1 MSAHITP
8 TQRERIVRDPRSI
21 ATRATMR
28 LALCTLLA
36 AVSLITACGFGS
48 ILDVHVPG
56 RVQEG
61 ALNDPALAPT
71 MVASVVSD
79 LECAWNNYAAG
90 SALIS
95 DEFLQASG
103 NLNQRNWGSRRIT
116 ADDPNMATAS
126 CRGQYGIYT
135 TLQTARFQAEDIFK
149 RLETFTDQQVANRL
163 SLEATVKAYGA
174 YALVALGEGFCEMAL
189 DGGPIIT
196 KAQVLA
202 LAETRFTEAID
213 LATRANNTDIL
224 NMALVGRAR
233 VRLDLQNF
241 AGAITDASRIPAAYV
256 KNVTRDDS
264 DVRRYDAF
272 CEYITCATNRHA
284 TVAPNYRNVTWQ
296 GVADPRVAVSTRNQL
311 AFDNAQI
318 HWFPTNKHTA
328 RSFPLIIASYKEARL
343 IVAEASARSGDLA
356 TARTIINALH
366 TAAGIPGYDAAGTDT
381 QDQVTAQ
388 VIEERRRELFT
399 EGGHRLNDQIRFRGT
414 KFNIPFKGEPGSI
427 HPNGVDATNLPYGS
441 TTCFPLPTV
450 ERIGNPNIG
459 S

>member
-1 MSAHITP
+1 MSASTRLSH
-8 TQRERIVRDPRSI
+8 RERNVRDPRSH
-21 ATRATMR
+21 AMRSTAR
-28 LALCTLLA
+28 LALCMLLTA
-36 AVSLITACGFGS
+36 ASLTTACGFGN

-71 MVASVVSD
+71 MAASVVSD

-116 ADDPNMATAS
+116 ADEPTMATGS
-126 CRGQYGIYT
+126 CRVQYGIYS

-174 YALVALGEGFCEMAL
+174 YALVALAEGFCEMAL
-189 DGGPIIT
+189 DGGPLMSR
-196 KAQVLA
+196 AQVLA
-202 LAETRFTEAID
+202 LTETRFTEAID
-213 LATRANNTDIL
+213 LATRSNNSDIL

-233 VRLDLQNF
+233 VRLDLLNF
-241 AGAITDASRIPAAYV
+241 AGAIADASRIPTTYV
-256 KNVTRDDS
+256 KNATRDDS

-272 CEYITCATNRHA
+272 CEFITCATNRHA

-318 HWFPTNKHTA
+318 HYFPTNKHTT
-328 RSFPLIIASYKEARL
+328 RSFPLIIASYKESRL
-343 IVAEASARSGDLA
+343 IIAEASARTGDLT
-356 TARTIINALH
+356 TARAIINALH
-366 TAAGIPGYDAAGTDT
+366 AAVGIPGYDPLGTDN
-381 QDQVTAQ
+381 QDQVTTQ

-399 EGGHRLNDQIRFRGT
+399 EGGHRLNDQIRFRTT
-414 KFNIPFKGEPGSI
+414 KYNIPFKGEPGSI
-427 HPNGVDATNLPYGS
+427 HPNGVDATNLPYGN

>member
-1 MSAHITP
+1 MRS
-8 TQRERIVRDPRSI
+8 IVRF
-21 ATRATMR
+21 
-28 LALCTLLA
+28 ALGALLVA
-36 AVSLITACGFGS
+36 ASLTTGCGFGN

-61 ALNDPALAPT
+61 ALDDPALAPT
-71 MVASVVSD
+71 MTASVVSD
-79 LECAWNNYAAG
+79 LECAWNNYATG

-95 DEFLQASG
+95 DEFLQASS

-116 ADDPNMATAS
+116 ADDPNMATAT
-126 CRGQYGIYT
+126 CRGQYGMYT
-135 TLQTARFQAEDIFK
+135 TLQTARFQAEDIFR
-149 RLETFTDQQVANRL
+149 RLDGFTDAQVASRL

-189 DGGPIIT
+189 DGGPLMT
-196 KAQVLA
+196 RAQVLQ

-213 LATRANNTDIL
+213 LATRGSNTDIL
-224 NMALVGRAR
+224 NMALLGRAR

-241 AGAITDASRIPAAYV
+241 AGAIADAGRVTAGYV
-256 KNVTRDDS
+256 KNATRDDS
-264 DVRRYDAF
+264 DLRRYDAF
-272 CEYITCATNRHA
+272 CEFITCATNRHA

-296 GVADPRVAVSTRNQL
+296 GVPDPRVAVTTKNQL

-318 HWFPTNKHTA
+318 HYYPVNKHTS
-328 RSFPLIIASYKEARL
+328 RSFPLIIASSKEARL

-356 TARTIINALH
+356 TARQLINAMH
-366 TAAGIPGYDAAGTDT
+366 TAAGIPGYDPAGTDT
-381 QDQVTAQ
+381 QSQVITQ

-399 EGGHRLNDQIRFRGT
+399 EGGHRLNDQLRFRGT
-414 KFNIPFKGEPGSI
+414 PFAIPFKGEPGSI

>member
-1 MSAHITP
+1 MNAHTLTRP
-8 TQRERIVRDPRSI
+8 VLIVATLGI
-21 ATRATMR
+21 A
-28 LALCTLLA
+28 
-36 AVSLITACGFGS
+36 ACGVGN

-71 MVASVVSD
+71 MTASVVSD

-90 SALIS
+90 SSLIS
-95 DEFLQASG
+95 DEFIQASG

-116 ADDPNMATAS
+116 ADEPTMAQGS
-126 CRGQYGIYT
+126 CRTQYGIYT
-135 TLQTARFQAEDIFK
+135 TLHTARFQAEDIFK
-149 RLETFTDQQVANRL
+149 RLESFTDAQVAGRL

-189 DGGPIIT
+189 DGGPLIT
-196 KAQVLA
+196 KAAVLA
-202 LAETRFTEAID
+202 VAETKFTEAID
-213 LATRANNTDIL
+213 LATRSNNVDIL

-233 VRLDLQNF
+233 VRLDLSNF
-241 AGAITDASRIPAAYV
+241 TGALADAGRVTPGYV

-272 CEYITCATNRHA
+272 CEFITCATNRHA

-296 GVADPRVAVSTRNQL
+296 GVPDPRIAVTTKNQL

-318 HWFPTNKHTA
+318 HYYPTNKHTS
-328 RSFPLIIASYKEARL
+328 RSFSLILASYKEARL
-343 IVAEASARSGDLA
+343 ITAEAAARTGDLTTARSL
-356 TARTIINALH
+356 INAMH
-366 TAAGIPGYDAAGTDT
+366 TAAGIPAYDATATDT
-381 QDQVTAQ
+381 QSQVITQ

-399 EGGHRLNDQIRFRGT
+399 EGGARLNDQLRFRGT
-414 KFNIPFKGEPGSI
+414 PFNIPFKGEPGSI
-427 HPNGVDATNLPYGS
+427 HPTGVDATGIPYGS

>member
-1 MSAHITP
+1 MSARFSHLH
-8 TQRERIVRDPRSI
+8 RERTVR
-21 ATRATMR
+21 R
-28 LALCTLLA
+28 LVLFTLVAALPLG
-36 AVSLITACGFGS
+36 IGCGFGN

-61 ALNDPALAPT
+61 ALDDPALAPT
-71 MVASVVSD
+71 MAASVVSD

-90 SALIS
+90 AALIS

-103 NLNQRNWGSRRIT
+103 NLNQRNWGSRRIQ
-116 ADDPNMATAS
+116 ADDPNMATAT

-135 TLQTARFQAEDIFK
+135 TMQTARFQAEDIFK
-149 RLETFTDQQVANRL
+149 RLEGFTDQQVANRL

-189 DGGPIIT
+189 DGGPLM
-196 KAQVLA
+196 KPAQVLA

-213 LATRANNTDIL
+213 LATRSNNTDIL

-233 VRLDLQNF
+233 VRNDLKNF
-241 AGAITDASRIPAAYV
+241 AGAIADASRVPSGYV

-264 DVRRYDAF
+264 DVRRYNAF

-284 TVAPNYRNVTWQ
+284 TVSPTYRNVTWQ
-296 GVADPRVAVSTRNQL
+296 GVPDPRVAVSTKNQL

-318 HWFPTNKHTA
+318 HWFPTNKHTS
-328 RSFPLIIASYKEARL
+328 RSFPEILASYKEARL
-343 IVAEASARSGDLA
+343 IIAEGAARTGDLA
-356 TARTIINALH
+356 TARAIINALH
-366 TAAGIPGYDAAGTDT
+366 TAAGIPGYDLAGTDT

-399 EGGHRLNDQIRFRGT
+399 EGGERLNDQIRFRGT
-414 KFNIPFKGEPGSI
+414 QFNIPFKGEPGSV
-427 HPNGVDATNLPYGS
+427 HPNGVDATGLPYGN